1 MEYADTTLEKYIDV
15 NNPKITEQERI
26 NLGSQI
32 LKGISILW
40 ESGILHR
47 DISFK
52 NILLKQYDKIF
63 PVVKISDFGL
73 IKEVESDL
81 TSENTEIKGSLNEI
95 SRLQK
100 IGFQN
105 YDRCDEI
112 YALSRVLYFV
122 ATGKK
127 NIDNAK
133 CDFLNKGTDENIK
146 NRYKSLEEL
155 RKDFISFVESI
166 YHKKT
171 P

>member
-1 MEYADTTLEKYIDV
+1 M
-15 NNPKITEQERI
+15 
-26 NLGSQI
+26 
-32 LKGISILW
+32 
-40 ESGILHR
+40 
-47 DISFK
+47 
-52 NILLKQYDKIF
+52 
-63 PVVKISDFGL
+63 VKISDFGL

-100 IGFQN
+100 IGFKN
-105 YDRCDEI
+105 YARCDEI

-146 NRYKSLEEL
+146 NRYENLEEL

-166 YHKKT
+166 YHAKT